1 MFVIDYDCITAAG
14 ESPEVLMNAL
24 NSAKV
29 CSYPAKANQWNR
41 PVVPGGLVSLIQN
54 KKNLTEDL
62 SRLWNNILNKLP
74 SDILSDFSKAK
85 VGLIFSSTK
94 GNIEDYIFDANEKEI
109 RTQKQDPFIE
119 VVEGFKKLN
128 PEINFSYSIT
138 VSNACSSSHVAME
151 FIQDLFE
158 AQRLDYVLLLA
169 GDLVG
174 PFVYSGFNSLKV
186 LSHTQN
192 IPFSENRDGLQL
204 GEALTAVLL
213 SRKFQ
218 KNCFEILKVASDTE
232 GSSITRPSVNG
243 KGLVRTL
250 HKLKESFP
258 EIKPDLI
265 IAHGTGTKFNDLA
278 EDQALTEFLSEIKRP
293 QTPVTGVKWSVGH
306 TLGASGTVD
315 LIAGC
320 EVLKTQ
326 KAFPIGSHHS
336 HDAKLSLNYLLGIK
350 SVVSGDLNQ
359 IIITSLGF
367 GGVHASLL
375 LQRTSL

>member
-14 ESPEVLMNAL
+14 ESPESLMNAL

-29 CSYPAKANQWNR
+29 CSHPATENQWNK
-41 PVVPGGLVSLIQN
+41 PVIPGGLISLILE
-54 KKNLTEDL
+54 KKNLTEGFTG
-62 SRLWNNILNKLP
+62 LWKNISKKLP
-74 SDILSDFSKAK
+74 SDFSNAK

-94 GNIEDYIFDANEKEI
+94 GNIEDYIFDINEQEV
-109 RTQKQDPFIE
+109 RTHKRDPFVE

-128 PEINFSYSIT
+128 PEVHFSYSMT
-138 VSNACSSSHVAME
+138 VSNACSSSHVALE
-151 FIQDLFE
+151 LIQDLFE

-174 PFVYSGFNSLKV
+174 SFVYSGFNSLKV

-192 IPFSENRDGLQL
+192 VPFSPNRDGLQL
-204 GEALTAVLL
+204 GEAMTAVLL
-213 SRKFQ
+213 SRKPV
-218 KNCFEILKVASDTE
+218 KNSFEILKGASDTE
-232 GSSITRPSVNG
+232 GSSITRPSVTG

-250 HKLKESFP
+250 DKIKESVP
-258 EIKPDLI
+258 DLKPDLI

-278 EDQALTEFLSEIKRP
+278 EDQALGEFLDDIKKP
-293 QTPVTGVKWSVGH
+293 HTPVTGVKWSVGH

-315 LIAGC
+315 LIAAC
-320 EVLKTQ
+320 EVLKKQ
-326 KAFPIGSHHS
+326 KSFSIGSH
-336 HDAKLSLNYLLGIK
+336 DNQDPKLRLRYLLGK
-350 SVVSGDLNQ
+350 QSFVSGNIDQ

-375 LQRTSL
+375 LQRTSK